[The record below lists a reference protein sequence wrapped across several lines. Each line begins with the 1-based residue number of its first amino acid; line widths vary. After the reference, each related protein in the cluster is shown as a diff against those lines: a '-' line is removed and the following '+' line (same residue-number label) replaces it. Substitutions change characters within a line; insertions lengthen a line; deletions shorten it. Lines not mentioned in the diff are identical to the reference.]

1 MVTLDETEEL
11 LEKSLFLPLLISCTP
26 MAIKVRGSKFF
37 LTVLVQVLIGP
48 PVVVDDEKRA

>member
-11 LEKSLFLPLLISCTP
+11 LEKNLFLPLLISCTP